1 MFPVLVKKVSG
12 CGCDAVDLGE
22 GTDSEKTDTGAEEGE
37 NLAQPA
43 PVFAH
48 TIFNVIER
56 SAKYMAAFINGA
68 VLDGQ
73 YSAPAPPATSAVAT
87 PTILPVP
94 MVADRAVQRAAKLL
108 TSPWPSFSFWN
119 MYLQAMPS
127 LWNWIPR
134 RRMVKKIPVARIRTI
149 RGTPHT
155 KPSSQF
161 RNALTLLNII
171 LTLSPMGVFI

>member
-56 SAKYMAAFINGA
+56 STKYMAAFINGA

-73 YSAPAPPATSAVAT
+73 YTFCVFGS
-87 PTILPVP
+87 
-94 MVADRAVQRAAKLL
+94 
-108 TSPWPSFSFWN
+108 
-119 MYLQAMPS
+119 
-127 LWNWIPR
+127 
-134 RRMVKKIPVARIRTI
+134 
-149 RGTPHT
+149 HT
-155 KPSSQF
+155 KQCCDPHPEQCSGTAGNQRRGHTDDIAGTDGSGQGGTKSSE
-161 RNALTLLNII
+161 AADLTVAFIFVLEH
-171 LTLSPMGVFI
+171 VFTGHAQLVKLDSAQTDG